1 MSIFFT
7 KTELFYSPI
16 FYFVPESTQNP
27 TIILKEEY
35 RFLLQKFN
43 SKKIVLY
50 SLYRK
55 FQRNNKDH

>member
-7 KTELFYSPI
+7 KTALFYSPI
-16 FYFVPESTQNP
+16 FYFVTEHRQNL

-43 SKKIVLY
+43 SKKNCFVFIIQ
-50 SLYRK
+50 K
-55 FQRNNKDH
+55 IPAQQ